1 MKTRLAKTEEAKKI
15 MLFIKKHWSKKH
27 ILANDHNLFLNFYK
41 KNSKNLNII
50 ICIKKTSIISI
61 LGFVDYSQY
70 NKIPK
75 SSVWLALWF
84 TSYKYPASGI
94 LVLNYLCK
102 KFNNRNIYGLGLTS
116 NALMILEKYGF
127 KLGVMNHYFKLNDN
141 FKNKFKII
149 KNYDYKPI
157 KNKKYFYKEKIFDY
171 SLVKHKDL
179 KKINFL
185 SKYEKNFDYIK
196 SKFLNNKY
204 YNYKLFSLSFRL
216 KTQLIIIIRKIKV
229 KNSNILRIV
238 DIIGNT
244 KNFKYTG
251 QFFELILSKENAE
264 YIDCLNFG
272 IADRQFTGSGF
283 LKLDYKSKL
292 IVPNYFEPF
301 ISKNKIINYAYQI
314 NNKNNK
320 KININ
325 KADGDQERPNKLL
338 N

>member
-1 MKTRLAKTEEAKKI
+1 MKTRLAKIDEAKKI

-27 ILANDHNLFLNFYK
+27 ILANDLNLLLNFYK
-41 KNSKNLNII
+41 KNSKYLNII
-50 ICIKKTSIISI
+50 ICVNKTSIISI

-102 KFNNRNIYGLGLTS
+102 KFNSRNIYGLGLTQ
-116 NALMILEKYGF
+116 NALMILKKYGF
-127 KLGVMNHYFKLNDN
+127 KFGVMNHYFKLNEN
-141 FKNKFKII
+141 FKNNFKIL
-149 KNYDYKPI
+149 KNYNYRLTKKH
-157 KNKKYFYKEKIFDY
+157 KNFYKNRMSDY
-171 SLVKHKDL
+171 SLLIHNDL
-179 KKINFL
+179 KNISFL
-185 SKYEKNFDYIK
+185 SKFEKNFEYIK
-196 SKFLNNKY
+196 TKFVNNKY
-204 YNYKLFSLSFRL
+204 YNYKLYLLTFRV
-216 KTQLIIIIRKIKV
+216 KKQLIIIIRKIKV
-229 KNSNILRIV
+229 KNTNVLRVV

-244 KNFKYTG
+244 NNFKYTG
-251 QFFELILSKENAE
+251 KFFDFILLKENAE
-264 YIDCLNFG
+264 YVDFLNYG
-272 IADRQFTGSGF
+272 IVDSQFAEAGF
-283 LKLDYKSKL
+283 LKLNYKSKL